1 MGIPTVNPTYQNLIN
16 DQQQQQQPEVPE
28 ITSQQKRVGGGLS
41 GIEEAEENKYKEY
54 QLKDKLKLLMV
65 QQLKVILIQHQ
76 IQVYKRNMIQWNI
89 VPVD

>member
-41 GIEEAEENKYKEY
+41 GIEEAEEKQVQGIPIKRQTQIIDGTTTQSNSDTTSNTSIQEKHDPVEY
-54 QLKDKLKLLMV
+54 
-65 QQLKVILIQHQ
+65 
-76 IQVYKRNMIQWNI
+76 R
-89 VPVD
+89 PS